1 VRKVVWGWIITRGSS
16 QIWLQVTDEM
26 KVEKFR
32 IKKGLRRALT
42 ISKGKFAQ
50 FRQIWRQKVVKPPYL
65 AMRV

>member
-1 VRKVVWGWIITRGSS
+1 
-16 QIWLQVTDEM
+16 M

-32 IKKGLRRALT
+32 ISKGLQRAFM
-42 ISKGKFAQ
+42 ISKGKSAQ